1 MHVLNETWDGSI
13 QDSSFI
19 WGAGFPFKDEWHP
32 RVCPRQFDRTWS
44 FFPQP
49 FQVLDI
55 GYWKWT
61 QVAQCSLVMDLDAPW
76 QEYKDQILYSALA
89 LEYEWQPLL
98 WTDCIDKIICPESFK
113 KKNTSQTS
121 SHYCGPG
128 TAFQSQESL
137 WSLTRNGLF
146 RTLRAGWR
154 AP

>member
-19 WGAGFPFKDEWHP
+19 WGAGFPFKDES
-32 RVCPRQFDRTWS
+32 RQFDRTWS
-44 FFPQP
+44 FFSSAVSR
-49 FQVLDI
+49 F

-61 QVAQCSLVMDLDAPW
+61 QVAQCSFVMDLDAPW

-98 WTDCIDKIICPESFK
+98 WTDCNDKINSPERLFW
-113 KKNTSQTS
+113 TISQTS

>member
-19 WGAGFPFKDEWHP
+19 WGAGFPFKDSGTQGFAHDSLIEHGP
-32 RVCPRQFDRTWS
+32 FC
-44 FFPQP
+44 PQP
-49 FQVLDI
+49 LQVLDI

-61 QVAQCSLVMDLDAPW
+61 QVTQCSLVMDLDAPW

-89 LEYEWQPLL
+89 LEYEWQQLL
-98 WTDCIDKIICPESFK
+98 WTDCIDKIICPDFFL
-113 KKNTSQTS
+113 TIRQTS